1 MLFDLLEGISNVS
14 DFLFQNWFIVLFQCV
29 VGQIQLLFLKMLKI
43 CCQSVQTRSLLFRC
57 WAMRVRDL
65 ICEQAG

>member
-43 CCQSVQTRSLLFRC
+43 CCQSVQTR
-57 WAMRVRDL
+57 
-65 ICEQAG
+65 